1 MTYYG
6 LAREK
11 LVNKYP
17 RLPSVLVILAL
28 ICMTGL
34 ALFIISDLV
43 SFATNQDQKGV
54 SAGLDLKGPEK
65 GIVPMT
71 IGNENRGNKSGN
83 ISENSSRS
91 LENLSRQTKLNASLS
106 SSQAGKGG
114 VSASKSSPVI
124 RHRSS
129 SSSSSSSS
137 PAKSAKKSSNNS
149 SLTNETAA
157 MNITQRSNDSEVA
170 PVATPAS
177 LPSVNNLTNE
187 TAAMNNTQRSN
198 DSEVAPTAIIASL
211 SSAAFGTTFNPA
223 MDTPAREPATIIK
236 FKTKS
241 TLSPKSGQSLESSPV
256 VNSKDVMKK
265 TYPQTI
271 GTKSASSQKSKV
283 AASSQATKLQ
293 EARAK
298 LKANRDRI
306 AENMKKRAALSRAKA
321 ASN

>member
-1 MTYYG
+1 MKDFAGSSMTYYG

-17 RLPSVLVILAL
+17 RLFSVLVILAL

-43 SFATNQDQKGV
+43 SFASNPDHKGV

-65 GIVPMT
+65 GMMPMT
-71 IGNENRGNKSGN
+71 IGKEESENKSEN

-91 LENLSRQTKLNASLS
+91 LDNLSHQTKLNASLP
-106 SSQAGKGG
+106 SSQAAKGG
-114 VSASKSSPVI
+114 VSASKSSSVI
-124 RHRSS
+124 RHHSSSSSSSSSPSSS

-137 PAKSAKKSSNNS
+137 PAKSTKKSSDNS
-149 SLTNETAA
+149 S
-157 MNITQRSNDSEVA
+157 
-170 PVATPAS
+170 
-177 LPSVNNLTNE
+177 LTNE

-198 DSEVAPTAIIASL
+198 DSEVAPTAILASL
-211 SSAAFGTTFNPA
+211 PSIAFGSIFNPT
-223 MDTPAREPATIIK
+223 MDTPAREPATIIN
-236 FKTKS
+236 FKTKATS
-241 TLSPKSGQSLESSPV
+241 SKSGQSLKSSPV
-256 VNSKDVMKK
+256 VNSRDATKK
-265 TYPQTI
+265 TNPQAI

-283 AASSQATKLQ
+283 AASSQAKRVQ

-306 AENMKKRAALSRAKA
+306 AEKMKKKAALSRAKA